1 MREPFRENSL
11 RINSSNNHFYCC
23 KPSLIVTDYIKNN
36 KVLNDPNNRVIFNGG
51 IMSAGK

>member
-1 MREPFRENSL
+1 
-11 RINSSNNHFYCC
+11 
-23 KPSLIVTDYIKNN
+23 LIVTDYIKNN